1 MRLTSKRCNGIKTGY
16 WSPAKKEDLCQRLGA
31 YEESGLEPEEINRTD
46 VAAGHWTSIKDSKPF
61 KGQAVWIS
69 DGEHVSMAYRSDDGV
84 NDTWVPIIF
93 WDGKTHLSGP
103 VKFWRELQRP
113 MKPEVSE

>member
-1 MRLTSKRCNGIKTGY
+1 MDIDYDFMLTGETAEDEAYNHGY
-16 WSPAKKEDLCQRLGA
+16 
-31 YEESGLEPEEINRTD
+31 
-46 VAAGHWTSIKDSKPF
+46 AAGYDDGWRDSEIADKDAADGHWIEVDDALPH
-61 KGQAVWIS
+61 KGQAVWVC
-69 DGEHVSMAYRSDDGV
+69 DGEHVSMAYRSDDGI